1 MVNLD
6 LSHLKNLKHLRLE
19 SPREYNDVGVT
30 QSMCQLFAQV
40 NLANLEEATVYL
52 TSNPGLEC
60 FKELDQFLT
69 EERFAGLKRLNV
81 SLAELETEKSIKGAL
96 ETIRSLFV
104 NMDRRGVL
112 KVIEPP
118 AMYMP

>member
-30 QSMCQLFAQV
+30 QCMCQLFSQV
-40 NLANLEEATVYL
+40 NVENLEEATVYL
-52 TSNPGLEC
+52 TNNPGLEC
-60 FKELDQFLT
+60 FKELDQFLG

-81 SLAELETEKSIKGAL
+81 SLADEAAQPIEGAP
-96 ETIRSLFV
+96 ETIRALFEV
-104 NMDRRGVL
+104 LDRKGVL
-112 KVIEPP
+112 NVVDPP
-118 AMYMP
+118 TVYTL